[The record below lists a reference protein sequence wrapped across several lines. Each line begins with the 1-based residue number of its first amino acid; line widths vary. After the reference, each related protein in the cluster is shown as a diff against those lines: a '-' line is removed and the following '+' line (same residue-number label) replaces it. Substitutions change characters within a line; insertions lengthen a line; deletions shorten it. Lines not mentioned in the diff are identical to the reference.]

1 MKTFEEIFNEL
12 QNNNSSELNE
22 LFINLKEKRKKAKKI
37 SLYIIGAID
46 IVLLIIFLVLFSI
59 LGKFSFFIFLIPT
72 MIFALITNVLTFVIV
87 SIILKLDKEQLQ
99 FNNRYKDIVIE
110 KLISNFYNNLEYF
123 PNKEMPRYIYEQP
136 NYEDFNK
143 YYSDDYFEAQ
153 INNKHSIQM
162 AEVLTQKET
171 TYKDSEGNTHTET
184 VTRFHGLFAKIVIDK
199 SINSQLR
206 IMPNGTMLFD
216 KKRLNMDSSEFE
228 KHFDIKASNQIIAM
242 QLLTAD
248 IMQDLLE
255 FKYKTNMVYDI
266 YINNNELYLRFHSG
280 KMFEATNIKDYA
292 LDKAIINKYFYM
304 LNFTYNLS
312 NKLINIINNT
322 QI

>member
-12 QNNNSSELNE
+12 QNNNTSELNE
-22 LFINLKEKRKKAKKI
+22 LFINLKEKRKKANKI
-37 SLYIIGAID
+37 SLFIISIID
-46 IVLLIIFLVLFSI
+46 IVLLTIFLILALNFSKFSI
-59 LGKFSFFIFLIPT
+59 FVFLIPT

-87 SIILKLDKEQLQ
+87 SIILGVNKKQLQ

-171 TYKDSEGNTHTET
+171 TYKDSEGNIHTET
-184 VTRFHGLFAKIVIDK
+184 VTRFHGLFAKIAIDK

-266 YINNNELYLRFHSG
+266 YINNNEFYLRFHSG